1 MPDYGHGLL
10 FGAFV
15 TPRADAPDVV
25 LALAETADR
34 VGLDLFTVQDH
45 PYQPAFLDAWTLLS
59 VVAGRTERVR
69 LLPNVTNLPLR
80 PPAVL
85 ARAAASLDI
94 LSAGRVELGLGAGG
108 FWDAIAA
115 MGGPRRS
122 PGEAVAAFSE
132 AIQVIRALWAAGGR
146 VRIKGTH
153 YRLAGAKPGPFPV
166 HPIGIWVGAYRDRML
181 TLIGRVADGWVPS
194 SPYVPPEQLG
204 RMNAVI
210 DRAAVAAGRSPA
222 EVRRV
227 YNLVGSFDGTGAA
240 FLQGPSPVWVEQLAE
255 LALAEGVSAFVL
267 MSDDDSTLRRFAAE
281 VAPGVREL
289 VWQER
294 ASLR

>member
-1 MPDYGHGLL
+1 MPDYGHDLL

-15 TPRADAPDVV
+15 TPRAETPDAV
-25 LALAETADR
+25 LALAETAEQ

-59 VVAGRTERVR
+59 VVAGRTQRVR

-85 ARAAASLDI
+85 ARAVASLDI

-132 AIQVIRALWAAGGR
+132 AIQVIRALWTPGSR
-146 VRIKGTH
+146 VRIEGTH

-166 HPIGIWVGAYRDRML
+166 HPIAIWVGAYRDRML

-210 DRAAVAAGRSPA
+210 DRAAQAAGRSPV

-227 YNLVGSFDGTGAA
+227 YNLVGSFDGDGAA
-240 FLQGPSPVWVEQLAE
+240 FLQGPPSVWVEQLAE

-289 VWQER
+289 VSQER
-294 ASLR
+294 GSLS

>member
-1 MPDYGHGLL
+1 MPDYGQDLV

-15 TPRADAPDVV
+15 TPRAETPDAV
-25 LALAETADR
+25 LALAETAEQ

-59 VVAGRTERVR
+59 VIAGRTQRVR

-132 AIQVIRALWAAGGR
+132 AIQVIRALWTPGSR
-146 VRIKGTH
+146 VRIEGTH

-181 TLIGRVADGWVPS
+181 TLIGRVAGGWVPS

-210 DRAAVAAGRSPA
+210 DRAADAAGRSPA
-222 EVRRV
+222 DVRRV
-227 YNLVGSFDGTGAA
+227 YNLVGSFDGNGAA

-294 ASLR
+294 ASLS